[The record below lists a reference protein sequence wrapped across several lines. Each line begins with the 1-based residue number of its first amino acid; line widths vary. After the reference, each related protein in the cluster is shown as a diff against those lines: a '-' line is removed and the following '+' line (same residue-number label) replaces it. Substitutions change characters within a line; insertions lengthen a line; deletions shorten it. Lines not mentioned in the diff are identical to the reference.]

1 MGSDAPHPPRL
12 PNTAPEWQ
20 RDGREH
26 VWLPYTQMQTAQP
39 PLAVV
44 KTDGVRITL
53 DDGRVLI
60 DGIASWWTACH
71 GYNHPHIAE
80 AMHNQMDEMPHVMFG
95 GLAHEGAYRLA
106 TRLADITPG
115 DLDHVFFSDGGS
127 VAVEVAMK
135 MAIQYFINRQ
145 ETGRSR
151 FVSFTS
157 AYHGDTF
164 AAMSVCD
171 PEEGMH
177 HLFKDSG
184 PQNLIAPL
192 PDSEDNTK
200 TFHQMMDDQGP
211 SIAGVMIEPLVQ
223 GAGGMKI
230 HGAKVLEEI
239 RLACNRTGALM
250 IADEIFT
257 GFGRTGAMFAC
268 EGAGVVPDIMCLGK
282 ALTGGAIGLS
292 ATVART
298 HVFDA
303 FMKDDPDAALMH
315 GPSYMA
321 NPLACAAANASLDLF
336 EREPRMQQIAAI
348 EAQLTAELAPCADLK
363 GVQAIRVLGAI
374 GAIELDQIDDM
385 DWLKKQFV
393 DEGVWL
399 RPMGNIVY
407 LTPPFVIEPDD
418 LAVLTSAVVTVLTR
432 WSNRGSRR
440 AAKS

>member
-1 MGSDAPHPPRL
+1 
-12 PNTAPEWQ
+12 
-20 RDGREH
+20 
-26 VWLPYTQMQTAQP
+26 MQTAEP
-39 PLAVV
+39 PLPV
-44 KTDGVRITL
+44 KSTDGVRITL
-53 DDGRVLI
+53 EDGRELV
-60 DGIASWWTACH
+60 DGIASWWVACH
-71 GYNHPHIAE
+71 GYNHPHITQ
-80 AMHNQMDEMPHVMFG
+80 AMHSQMDEMPHVMFG

-135 MAIQYFINRQ
+135 IAIQFYINRQ
-145 ETGRSR
+145 ETGRFR
-151 FVSFTS
+151 FVSFNG

-171 PEEGMH
+171 PDKGMH
-177 HLFKDSG
+177 QAFKDSG
-184 PQNLIAPL
+184 PENLVAPL
-192 PDSEDNTK
+192 PDSDENK
-200 TFHQMMDDQGP
+200 ALFHQLMDDHALTL
-211 SIAGVMIEPLVQ
+211 AGVMIEPLVQ

-230 HGAKVLEEI
+230 HGAEVLREI
-239 RLACNRTGALM
+239 RAACDRTGVLM

-257 GFGRTGAMFAC
+257 GFGRTGSMFAC
-268 EGAGVVPDIMCLGK
+268 GGAGVVPDVMCLGK

-303 FMKDDPDAALMH
+303 FMMDDPDAALMH

-336 EREPRMQQIAAI
+336 EQEPRLQQVAAI
-348 EAQLTAELAPCADLK
+348 EKQLQAELAPCGDLP
-363 GVQAIRVLGAI
+363 GVVAIRIQGAI
-374 GAIELDQIDDM
+374 GAIELTAIDDM
-385 DWLKKQFV
+385 EWLKQQFI

-407 LTPPFVIEPDD
+407 LTPPFIIEEDE
-418 LAVLTSAVVTVLTR
+418 LRILTRAIVSVLTR
-432 WSNRGSRR
+432 WSKR
-440 AAKS
+440 AAKA

>member
-1 MGSDAPHPPRL
+1 
-12 PNTAPEWQ
+12 
-20 RDGREH
+20 
-26 VWLPYTQMQTAQP
+26 MQTAQP
-39 PLAVV
+39 PLAVT

-71 GYNHPHIAE
+71 GYNHPHIAS
-80 AMHNQMDEMPHVMFG
+80 AMHDQMDEMPHVMFG

-151 FVSFTS
+151 FVSFKN

-171 PEEGMH
+171 PDEGMH
-177 HLFKDSG
+177 HLFKDQG
-184 PQNLIAPL
+184 PQNLIVPL
-192 PDSEDNTK
+192 PDSDENTQA
-200 TFHQMMDDQGP
+200 FHQMMDDHGP
-211 SIAGVMIEPLVQ
+211 GIAGVMIEPLVQ

-230 HGAKVLEEI
+230 HDAKVLDEI
-239 RLACNRTGALM
+239 RRACDRTGALM

-282 ALTGGAIGLS
+282 ALTGGTIGLS

-298 HVFDA
+298 RVFDA
-303 FMKDDPDAALMH
+303 FMMDNPDAALMH

-336 EREPRMQQIAAI
+336 EREPRLQQVAAI
-348 EAQLTAELAPCADLK
+348 EKQMKEDLAPCVDLA
-363 GVQAIRVLGAI
+363 GVVALRVQGAI
-374 GAIELDQIDDM
+374 AAVELEAIDDM
-385 DWLKKQFV
+385 DWLKQQFV
-393 DEGVWL
+393 DAGVWL

-407 LTPPFVIEPDD
+407 LTPPFVIEPLD
-418 LAVLTSAVVTVLTR
+418 LRTLTSAVVDVLTR
-432 WSNRGSRR
+432 WSKR
-440 AAKS
+440 AAKK

>member
-1 MGSDAPHPPRL
+1 LGSDTQPPKL
-12 PNTAPEWQ
+12 PNSAPAWQ

-39 PLAVV
+39 PLPV
-44 KTDGVRITL
+44 KATDGVRITL
-53 DDGRVLI
+53 DDDRELI
-60 DGIASWWTACH
+60 DGISSWWTACH
-71 GYNHPHIAE
+71 GYNHPHITQ
-80 AMHNQMDEMPHVMFG
+80 AMHAQVDEMPHVMFG
-95 GLAHEGAYRLA
+95 GLAHEGAYTLA
-106 TRLADITPG
+106 TRLAALTPG

-135 MAIQYFINRQ
+135 MAIQFFINRDEQ
-145 ETGRSR
+145 GRTR
-151 FVSFTS
+151 FVSFEGS
-157 AYHGDTF
+157 YHGDTF

-171 PEEGMH
+171 PDEGMH
-177 HLFKDSG
+177 HLFKDMG
-184 PQNLIAPL
+184 PQNLIVPL
-192 PDSEDNTK
+192 PDSKEHTAR
-200 TFHQMMDDQGP
+200 FHQVMDEFAP
-211 SIAGVMIEPLVQ
+211 AIAGVMIEPLVQ

-230 HGAKVLEEI
+230 HSADVLAEI
-239 RLACNRTGALM
+239 REACNRTGALM

-298 HVFDA
+298 RVFDA
-303 FMKDDPDAALMH
+303 FMGDDPDAALMH

-336 EREPRMQQIAAI
+336 EQEPRLEQIAAI
-348 EAQLTAELAPCADLK
+348 EAQLTAELAPCADVP
-363 GVQAIRVLGAI
+363 GVVAVRIQGAI
-374 GAIELDQIDDM
+374 GAIELNQIDDM

-399 RPMGNIVY
+399 RPMGNVVY
-407 LTPPFVIEPDD
+407 LTPPFIIEPAD
-418 LAVLTSAVVTVLTR
+418 LTTLTSAVVTVLNR
-432 WSNRGSRR
+432 WSS
-440 AAKS
+440 S